1 MGRSKTIPCHFHA
14 GKHER
19 GVCPRAGSPNTQ
31 MLIFHCCLL
40 ITVLTQDKGHQAT
53 ALSTHERKL
62 QEHSL
67 FIFSTRI
74 VSKRV
79 SRPSEFNI
87 RNKQECHNATNIPGT
102 ASSYKHQT
110 HHGGGCRVHTS
121 CLRGQSGS
129 EGLTTQPSST
139 KTCCQQREAGVHP
152 TNLDAA
158 SLLIASLPAPKL
170 QAAAPLSASEVF
182 ECIARNIQSVKIWIW
197 LLSWLRVR
205 SSIRQLQK
213 LRADLIAASWS
224 CLVKPPLPFAAALFW
239 HCPSQWRPDDKP
251 QKLCWAGLRCSFP
264 CRVLH
269 EHHWRSRHGPCGVE
283 QCISEPSVGKSYPKN
298 RTDAITQNRHLI
310 NR

>member
-1 MGRSKTIPCHFHA
+1 MGRSKTIPCNFHA

-19 GVCPRAGSPNTQ
+19 GVCPRAGSSNTP

-79 SRPSEFNI
+79 SQPSEFNI

-102 ASSYKHQT
+102 ASSYKHRT

-121 CLRGQSGS
+121 CLRGQNDENPQIS

-139 KTCCQQREAGVHP
+139 KTC
-152 TNLDAA
+152 
-158 SLLIASLPAPKL
+158 
-170 QAAAPLSASEVF
+170 
-182 ECIARNIQSVKIWIW
+182 
-197 LLSWLRVR
+197 
-205 SSIRQLQK
+205 
-213 LRADLIAASWS
+213 
-224 CLVKPPLPFAAALFW
+224 
-239 HCPSQWRPDDKP
+239 
-251 QKLCWAGLRCSFP
+251 
-264 CRVLH
+264 
-269 EHHWRSRHGPCGVE
+269 
-283 QCISEPSVGKSYPKN
+283 
-298 RTDAITQNRHLI
+298 
-310 NR
+310 